1 MSHVILNFTLNHRES
16 IIWDSIHCVLLGTVF
31 GILLERCCSCTYCSE
46 EMICMQIQKSHLTL
60 FHDWKKLATNL
71 RHGQLRLFVN
81 QNFML
86 TCNKI
91 KSHVNI
97 IISHVNIFMLHVNI
111 IMLHV
116 DINKSHVNI
125 VISHVD
131 IIYLACRGQNYA
143 TIEHR
148 LFLDNWFS
156 GHMVKDHGVAS
167 GFRSKHRLFNIFQ
180 QLDCYHIFTNFN
192 IYCSLEIF
200 IMMIFLW

>member
-1 MSHVILNFTLNHRES
+1 
-16 IIWDSIHCVLLGTVF
+16 
-31 GILLERCCSCTYCSE
+31 
-46 EMICMQIQKSHLTL
+46 MIE
-60 FHDWKKLATNL
+60 KKLATYL
-71 RHGQLRLFVN
+71 THGLLRLFVN

-125 VISHVD
+125 DISHVD
-131 IIYLACRGQNYA
+131 KIYLACRGQNYA

-148 LFLDNWFS
+148 LSLDNWFS

-200 IMMIFLW
+200 IMVIFYGNRCQLSNSCSTNIFRIDSNIFHHLKKKQQSH